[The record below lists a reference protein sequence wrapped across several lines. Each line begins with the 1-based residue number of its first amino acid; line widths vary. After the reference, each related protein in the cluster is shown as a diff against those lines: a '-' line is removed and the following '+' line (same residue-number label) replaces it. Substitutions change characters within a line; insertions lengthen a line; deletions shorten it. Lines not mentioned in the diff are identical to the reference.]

1 MEKLECA
8 VERITYRNADNGYS
22 VLRCRAEGYRQV
34 ITAVGCVPDVHVGSI
49 LLLSGDWK
57 TDKKYGRQFAFTGSD
72 ETLPATAYGIERYL
86 GSGLIKGIGPGYAK
100 RIVDKFG
107 TDTLDIIENSPGRLK
122 EVKGLRS
129 GLIKKITD
137 GWSEQKEIRNIML
150 FLQGHDVSTAHAAK
164 IFAAYGMDSIKN
176 VMANPYRLADD
187 IWGIGFL
194 TADTIAQK
202 LGFDREKYVRIRAGI
217 LYSLSR
223 LSDEGHCFAGFGM
236 LVKTAVELLGVDESL
251 VSMTLDDMIKNKDV
265 ILDNIQ
271 EPRDEGKPLQ
281 AEDGESDRSAIYL
294 PPLFFSELGVARRL
308 MTVESTPA
316 PGDSIP
322 GDIVSMVEKRTSM
335 TYETVQRQAIE
346 TAVRSKIT
354 VITGGPGTGK
364 TTTTLGIIEAFRI
377 MGKKVLLCAP
387 TGRAAKRMSEVS
399 KREAKTIH
407 RLLEANPVGGY
418 QKNENNKLEGDVLIV
433 DECSM
438 IDVLLMYNLLK
449 AVPDSM
455 RLIFVGD
462 VDQLPSV
469 GPGNVL
475 RDIIESDRF
484 SVVRLTV
491 IFRQARESRI
501 ILNAHRVNSGEMPD
515 LSNGRNTDFF
525 FVDEGDPDLAA
536 GKVVELVKTKLP
548 KYFGIDASGIQ
559 VLTPMRKGTVGAVNL
574 NQVLQEALNPRK
586 EGKHEIQ
593 RGGVIFRAGDRVMQ
607 IRNDYSKEVF
617 NGDMG
622 TVFDADEGART
633 LSVNYDG
640 RLVSYDQTDMD
651 ELVLSYA
658 ATVHK
663 SQGSEYPVVVLPI
676 EMQHYIML
684 EKNLVYTGITRAKR
698 GLVIVGTKKA
708 VACAVHRQQASGR
721 NTLLRQRL
729 MNWNGR

>member
-8 VERITYRNADNGYS
+8 VERITFRNTENGYS
-22 VLRCRAEGYRQV
+22 VLRCRADGYRQV

-57 TDKKYGRQFAFTGSD
+57 TDKKYGRQFAFTESE
-72 ETLPATAYGIERYL
+72 ETLPATAYGIEKYL

-107 TDTLDIIENSPGRLK
+107 VDTLDIIENSPERLK
-122 EVKGLRS
+122 EVKGMKS
-129 GLIKKITD
+129 ALINRILE

-150 FLQGHDVSTAHAAK
+150 FLQGHDVSTSHAAK
-164 IFAAYGMDSIKN
+164 IFAAYGKDSIKN

-202 LGFDREKYVRIRAGI
+202 LGFDKEKYVRIRAGI
-217 LYSLSR
+217 LYALGR
-223 LSDEGHCFAGFGM
+223 LSEEGHCYATSGM
-236 LVKTAVELLGVDESL
+236 LKKAAVELLGVDESL
-251 VSMTLDDMIKNKDV
+251 VSMTLDDLIKNRDV
-265 ILDNIQ
+265 ILDTA
-271 EPRDEGKPLQ
+271 EPREEAEQ
-281 AEDGESDRSAIYL
+281 AEAGEQDNTAIYL
-294 PPLFFSELGVARRL
+294 PPLFFSEFGTTKRL
-308 MTVESTPA
+308 MTIAGTPVKEDSV
-316 PGDSIP
+316 PGN
-322 GDIVSMVEKRTSM
+322 IVSMVEQRTSM

-346 TAVRSKIT
+346 TAVRSKVT

-377 MGKKVLLCAP
+377 MNKKVLLCAP
-387 TGRAAKRMSEVS
+387 TGRAAKRMSEVAN
-399 KREAKTIH
+399 REAKTIH

-418 QKNENNKLEGDVLIV
+418 QRNEKNRIEGDVLIV

-449 AVPDSM
+449 AVPDNM
-455 RLIFVGD
+455 RIIFVGD

-475 RDIIESDRF
+475 RDIIESGRF
-484 SVVRLTV
+484 PVVRLTV

-525 FVDEGDPDLAA
+525 FVEEGDPDLAA
-536 GKVVELVKTKLP
+536 QRIVELVQTKLP
-548 KYFGIDASGIQ
+548 GYFRIGSSDIQ
-559 VLTPMRKGTVGAVNL
+559 VLTPMRKGSVGAINL
-574 NQVLQEALNPRK
+574 NQVLQQSLNPP
-586 EGKHEIQ
+586 ESGKHEIQ
-593 RGGVIFRAGDRVMQ
+593 RGGTVFRSGDRVMQ
-607 IRNDYSKEVF
+607 IRNNYSKEVF

-633 LSVNYDG
+633 LSVNFDG
-640 RLVSYDQTDMD
+640 RLVSYDQSDMD
-651 ELVLSYA
+651 ELVLAYA

-663 SQGSEYPVVVLPI
+663 SQGSEYPVVVMPI

-708 VACAVHRQQASGR
+708 VACAVHRQQASAR
-721 NTLLRQRL
+721 NTMLKQRL
-729 MNWNGR
+729 ESWNI